1 MKIKSMLSNP
11 RERERFIKFS
21 VVGAFGAV
29 VDFGSFHLLISLL
42 EMRLDQAQLQAQ
54 ISLLGMRL
62 EQAQLQAMIAQACSF
77 SLAVTSNFIWNRLWT
92 YPDSRSK
99 SISGQLL
106 SFFTVN
112 LVGLAIRT
120 PIFASLEGPFRRL
133 FEGFAFL
140 PLGWITADRLGYT
153 FALGV
158 AVVVVMFWNF
168 FINRV
173 WTYNDVE

>member
-1 MKIKSMLSNP
+1 MNLITEPK
-11 RERERFIKFS
+11 ERERFLKFA
-21 VVGAFGAV
+21 VVGSFGAA
-29 VDFGSFHLLISLL
+29 VDFGSFHLL
-42 EMRLDQAQLQAQ
+42 M
-54 ISLLGMRL
+54 SLLGLRA
-62 EQAQLQAMIAQACSF
+62 EWAQVVSF
-77 SLAVTSNFIWNRLWT
+77 TLAISSNFIWNRFWT

-99 SISGQLL
+99 PISRQLVT
-106 SFFTVN
+106 FFLVN

-120 PIFASLEGPFRRL
+120 PVFTSLEEPFRNL
-133 FEGFAFL
+133 FEGFSFI
-140 PLGWITADRLGYT
+140 PIWILTADRLGYT

>member
-1 MKIKSMLSNP
+1 MNLITEPK
-11 RERERFIKFS
+11 ERERFLKFA

-29 VDFGSFHLLISLL
+29 VDFGSFHLL
-42 EMRLDQAQLQAQ
+42 M
-54 ISLLGMRL
+54 SLLGL
-62 EQAQLQAMIAQACSF
+62 APEWAQAVSF
-77 SLAVTSNFIWNRLWT
+77 TLAIISNFIWNRLWT

-99 SISGQLL
+99 AISNQLVT
-106 SFFTVN
+106 FFLVN

-120 PIFASLEGPFRRL
+120 PIFTTLEGPFRNL
-133 FEGFAFL
+133 FESFSFI
-140 PLGWITADRLGYT
+140 PIWILTADRLGYT

-168 FINRV
+168 FINRI

>member
-1 MKIKSMLSNP
+1 MNLITEPK
-11 RERERFIKFS
+11 ERERFFKFV
-21 VVGAFGAV
+21 VVGSFGAV
-29 VDFGSFHLLISLL
+29 VDFGSFHLIMSLL
-42 EMRLDQAQLQAQ
+42 KLQP
-54 ISLLGMRL
+54 
-62 EQAQLQAMIAQACSF
+62 EWAQAVSF
-77 SLAVTSNFIWNRLWT
+77 TLAIISNFIWNRFWT

-99 SISGQLL
+99 PISRQLVT
-106 SFFTVN
+106 FFLVN

-120 PIFASLEGPFRRL
+120 PVFTSLEEPFRNLFDRL
-133 FEGFAFL
+133 SFIPIGIL
-140 PLGWITADRLGYT
+140 TADRLGYT

>member
-1 MKIKSMLSNP
+1 MNLITEPK
-11 RERERFIKFS
+11 ERERFLKFV
-21 VVGAFGAV
+21 VVGSFGAL
-29 VDFGSFHLLISLL
+29 VDFGSFHLLMSLFKL
-42 EMRLDQAQLQAQ
+42 PPEW
-54 ISLLGMRL
+54 
-62 EQAQLQAMIAQACSF
+62 AQAASF
-77 SLAVTSNFIWNRLWT
+77 TLAIISNFIWNRFWT

-99 SISGQLL
+99 PISRQLVT
-106 SFFTVN
+106 FFLVN

-120 PIFASLEGPFRRL
+120 PVFTSLEEPFRNL
-133 FEGFAFL
+133 FTRFSFIPIGIL
-140 PLGWITADRLGYT
+140 TADRLGYT